1 MDVGE
6 SRLRERGAIDE
17 RLVKRVANAI
27 AFDADAARRV
37 ALRIRIDEQRFPL
50 SGREGGREVH
60 SGRRFADAALL
71 VRDGD
76 YTRHVY
82 VIVLQVFI

>member
-1 MDVGE
+1 MDVGK
-6 SRLRERGAIDE
+6 SRLCEGGAIDE
-17 RLVKRVANAI
+17 GLVQRVPNAI
-27 AFDADAARRV
+27 ALDADAARRI
-37 ALRIRIDEQRFPL
+37 ALRVRIDEQRFPL

-71 VRDGD
+71 VRDCD
-76 YTRHVY
+76 YTRHGY